1 MTGLSVGETDIIF
14 YRITPNKEMNIKEFT
29 SAVAQLAEE
38 KEIPKKKVVE
48 IIETAIA
55 AAYKKEYGEKGQVI
69 KAKMESKTGEMDFFQ
84 VKLVVDESMILSDE
98 EMEDV
103 KERTDED
110 AEPKK
115 VKFNPE
121 RHLLLEEARKI
132 KEDAEVDDEIEMAL
146 DTRENYG
153 RIAAQTAKQVILQK
167 IKEAEREM
175 VLEEYKTK
183 EGEVLPGIIQ
193 RVEGPNVFVDIGK
206 TLGILSREEQ
216 VPRESYRI
224 GQRIK
229 VYIRKVEETSKGPVV
244 FLSRTAPEMIHK
256 LFELEAPE
264 VSAGSVEIKAIAR
277 EAGSRSKVAVYS
289 EAEGIDP
296 IGAVVGQ
303 KGTRVSAVISELS
316 GEKIDIVEYDSE
328 TEKFI
333 TNALAPAK
341 VVEVKLVED
350 GRALAIVP
358 DDQLSL
364 AIGKD
369 GQNVRLAAKL
379 TGYKIDVKGV
389 GSDRVEETAEPT
401 EEDNKDNEKD
411 ES

>member
-1 MTGLSVGETDIIF
+1 MNSHRMTDLSVGETDVVF
-14 YRITPNKEMNIKEFT
+14 KITCLKSMNIKEFT

-69 KAKMESKTGEMDFFQ
+69 KATMEPKTGEVTFFQ
-84 VKLVVDESMILSDE
+84 VKLVVDDSMILSDE
-98 EMEDV
+98 ETEESKEWAED
-103 KERTDED
+103 DESSRR
-110 AEPKK
+110 
-115 VKFNPE
+115 VRFNPE
-121 RHLLLEEARKI
+121 RHLLIESARKI
-132 KEDAEVDDEIEMAL
+132 KEDAKPGDELDLLL
-146 DTRENYG
+146 DTKGSYG

-167 IKEAEREM
+167 IKEAERKM
-175 VLEEYKTK
+175 ILDEYKTK

-193 RVEGPNVFVDIGK
+193 RIEGQNIFVDIGK
-206 TLGILSREEQ
+206 TLGILGKDEQ

-229 VYIRKVEETSKGPVV
+229 VYLRKVEEASRDPVI
-244 FLSRTAPEMIHK
+244 FLSRTAPEMIQK
-256 LFELEAPE
+256 LFELEVPE
-264 VSAGSVEIKAIAR
+264 VSAGSVEIKVIAR
-277 EAGSRSKVAVYS
+277 EPGSRSKVAVYS
-289 EAEGIDP
+289 ETSGIDP

-303 KGTRVSAVISELS
+303 KGTRVSAVISELG
-316 GEKIDIVEYDSE
+316 GEKIDIVEYHSDIS
-328 TEKFI
+328 KFI

-341 VVEVKLVED
+341 VVEVKLFE
-350 GRALAIVP
+350 GNRALAIVP

-379 TGYKIDVKGV
+379 TGYRIDVKGP
-389 GSDRVEETAEPT
+389 GNNLTEDDE
-401 EEDNKDNEKD
+401 EEDNNNND
-411 ES
+411 